1 MKIINL
7 SSIANP
13 ISISVQNPSRS
24 DYDRFI
30 GLEHYDSGEPVI
42 TRFQGTELLT
52 TSAKAFK
59 ANDILIA
66 RRNVYLKRAGIVF
79 FDGITSGDSIIL
91 RLKEDTQ
98 KTIGYSREDLI
109 RYIPFMLNS
118 EHFWIYANK
127 HADGMNSKRISKDTL
142 LEYEFELPSIDEM
155 RDISDKLWAAYRL
168 KEAYKKLLVT
178 TDEMVKSQFIEMFG
192 NPVTNTKGWKTAKIK
207 DVAPE
212 MPSKEQLSGKIWLLN
227 LDMIE
232 SNTGRIIEKVYEDVE
247 NALSVQSFDEG
258 NVLFS
263 KLRPYLNK
271 VVIPDEPGMATTELV
286 PLRPEPSKL
295 HKVFLSHLLRGNQFV
310 NYANDIAGGTKM
322 PRMPLTELRNFDC
335 ILPPMDKQLE
345 FVFIAEQVDKSKF
358 GDFKSQFIE
367 MFGNPLS
374 LNQKNELKRL
384 GECCILNP
392 RRPNIALCDTDK
404 VSFIPMPAVSED
416 GYLVDMTDEEYGKVK
431 KSFTYFENNDVL
443 FAKIT
448 PCMENGKGA
457 IVHGLTNGIGMGST
471 EFHVLRPINGI
482 SSPYW
487 LLALTRMPIFR
498 ERAAKNMSGTGGQK
512 RVSASYL
519 DHFMVGLPA
528 IEEQR
533 RFEAIYRQAD
543 KSKFG
548 DFKSQFIEMYYNT
561 HNKQT
566 LESVCPIM
574 SKGITPKY
582 VESSSVLVIN
592 QACIHWD
599 GQRLGNIKYHN
610 EEIPVRKRILESGD
624 VLLNATGNGTLGRC
638 CVFICPSDNNTY
650 INDGHVIALST
661 DRAVILPEVLNTY
674 LSLNDTQAEIY
685 RQYVTGSTNQVD
697 IVFSDIK
704 KMKVPVPS
712 MDEQILFVE
721 VLKQADKSKFEL
733 KQCIEHIDKVIKSLI
748 NG

>member
-1 MKIINL
+1 M
-7 SSIANP
+7 
-13 ISISVQNPSRS
+13 
-24 DYDRFI
+24 
-30 GLEHYDSGEPVI
+30 
-42 TRFQGTELLT
+42 T

-295 HKVFLSHLLRGNQFV
+295 HKVFLSHMLRGNQFV

-345 FVFIAEQVDKSKF
+345 FVFIAEQ
-358 GDFKSQFIE
+358 
-367 MFGNPLS
+367 
-374 LNQKNELKRL
+374 
-384 GECCILNP
+384 
-392 RRPNIALCDTDK
+392 
-404 VSFIPMPAVSED
+404 
-416 GYLVDMTDEEYGKVK
+416 
-431 KSFTYFENNDVL
+431 
-443 FAKIT
+443 
-448 PCMENGKGA
+448 
-457 IVHGLTNGIGMGST
+457 
-471 EFHVLRPINGI
+471 
-482 SSPYW
+482 
-487 LLALTRMPIFR
+487 
-498 ERAAKNMSGTGGQK
+498 
-512 RVSASYL
+512 
-519 DHFMVGLPA
+519 
-528 IEEQR
+528 
-533 RFEAIYRQAD
+533 
-543 KSKFG
+543 
-548 DFKSQFIEMYYNT
+548 
-561 HNKQT
+561 
-566 LESVCPIM
+566 
-574 SKGITPKY
+574 
-582 VESSSVLVIN
+582 
-592 QACIHWD
+592 
-599 GQRLGNIKYHN
+599 
-610 EEIPVRKRILESGD
+610 
-624 VLLNATGNGTLGRC
+624 
-638 CVFICPSDNNTY
+638 
-650 INDGHVIALST
+650 
-661 DRAVILPEVLNTY
+661 
-674 LSLNDTQAEIY
+674 
-685 RQYVTGSTNQVD
+685 
-697 IVFSDIK
+697 
-704 KMKVPVPS
+704 
-712 MDEQILFVE
+712 
-721 VLKQADKSKFEL
+721 ADKSKFEL

>member
-1 MKIINL
+1 M
-7 SSIANP
+7 
-13 ISISVQNPSRS
+13 
-24 DYDRFI
+24 
-30 GLEHYDSGEPVI
+30 
-42 TRFQGTELLT
+42 
-52 TSAKAFK
+52 
-59 ANDILIA
+59 
-66 RRNVYLKRAGIVF
+66 
-79 FDGITSGDSIIL
+79 
-91 RLKEDTQ
+91 
-98 KTIGYSREDLI
+98 
-109 RYIPFMLNS
+109 
-118 EHFWIYANK
+118 
-127 HADGMNSKRISKDTL
+127 
-142 LEYEFELPSIDEM
+142 
-155 RDISDKLWAAYRL
+155 
-168 KEAYKKLLVT
+168 
-178 TDEMVKSQFIEMFG
+178 
-192 NPVTNTKGWKTAKIK
+192 
-207 DVAPE
+207 
-212 MPSKEQLSGKIWLLN
+212 
-227 LDMIE
+227 
-232 SNTGRIIEKVYEDVE
+232 
-247 NALSVQSFDEG
+247 
-258 NVLFS
+258 
-263 KLRPYLNK
+263 
-271 VVIPDEPGMATTELV
+271 
-286 PLRPEPSKL
+286 
-295 HKVFLSHLLRGNQFV
+295 
-310 NYANDIAGGTKM
+310 
-322 PRMPLTELRNFDC
+322 
-335 ILPPMDKQLE
+335 
-345 FVFIAEQVDKSKF
+345 
-358 GDFKSQFIE
+358 SQFIE

-431 KSFTYFENNDVL
+431 KGFTYFENNDVL

-528 IEEQR
+528 MEEQR

-721 VLKQADKSKFEL
+721 VLKQADKSKSVIQKALVYLNDIQSDEL
-733 KQCIEHIDKVIKSLI
+733 GKIA
-748 NG
+748 

>member
-1 MKIINL
+1 MSQFIEMFGNPL
-7 SSIANP
+7 SLN
-13 ISISVQNPSRS
+13 QKN
-24 DYDRFI
+24 
-30 GLEHYDSGEPVI
+30 E
-42 TRFQGTELLT
+42 
-52 TSAKAFK
+52 
-59 ANDILIA
+59 
-66 RRNVYLKRAGIVF
+66 LKRLGECCILNPRRPNIALCDTDKVSFIPMPAVSE
-79 FDGITSGDSIIL
+79 DG
-91 RLKEDTQ
+91 
-98 KTIGYSREDLI
+98 Y
-109 RYIPFMLNS
+109 
-118 EHFWIYANK
+118 
-127 HADGMNSKRISKDTL
+127 
-142 LEYEFELPSIDEM
+142 
-155 RDISDKLWAAYRL
+155 
-168 KEAYKKLLVT
+168 LVDM
-178 TDEMVKSQFIEMFG
+178 TDEEYGKVKKGFTYFENNDVLFAKITPCMENGKGAIVHGLTNGIGMGSTEFHVLRPINGISSPYWLLALTRMPIFRERAAKNMSGTGGQKRVSASYLDHFMVGLPAMEEQRRFEAIYRQADKSKFGDFKSQFIEMFG

-431 KSFTYFENNDVL
+431 KGFTYFENNDVL

-528 IEEQR
+528 MEEQR

-543 KSKFG
+543 KSKF
-548 DFKSQFIEMYYNT
+548 
-561 HNKQT
+561 
-566 LESVCPIM
+566 
-574 SKGITPKY
+574 
-582 VESSSVLVIN
+582 
-592 QACIHWD
+592 
-599 GQRLGNIKYHN
+599 
-610 EEIPVRKRILESGD
+610 
-624 VLLNATGNGTLGRC
+624 
-638 CVFICPSDNNTY
+638 
-650 INDGHVIALST
+650 
-661 DRAVILPEVLNTY
+661 
-674 LSLNDTQAEIY
+674 
-685 RQYVTGSTNQVD
+685 
-697 IVFSDIK
+697 
-704 KMKVPVPS
+704 
-712 MDEQILFVE
+712 
-721 VLKQADKSKFEL
+721 EL
-733 KQCIEHIDKVIKSLI
+733 KQCIENIDKVIKSLI

>member
-178 TDEMVKSQFIEMFG
+178 TDEMVKSQFIEMYYNTHNKQTLESVCPIMSKGITPKYVESSSVLVINQACIHWDGQRLG
-192 NPVTNTKGWKTAKIK
+192 NIKYHNEEIPVRKRILESG
-207 DVAPE
+207 DV
-212 MPSKEQLSGKIWLLN
+212 LLN
-227 LDMIE
+227 ATGNGTLGRCCVFICPSDN
-232 SNTGRIIEKVYEDVE
+232 NTYINDGHVI
-247 NALSVQSFDEG
+247 ALSTDRAV
-258 NVLFS
+258 
-263 KLRPYLNK
+263 
-271 VVIPDEPGMATTELV
+271 
-286 PLRPEPSKL
+286 
-295 HKVFLSHLLRGNQFV
+295 
-310 NYANDIAGGTKM
+310 
-322 PRMPLTELRNFDC
+322 
-335 ILPPMDKQLE
+335 ILPEVLNTYLSLNDTQAEIYRQYVTGSTNQVDIVFSDIKKMKVPVPSMDEQILFVEVLKQ
-345 FVFIAEQVDKSKF
+345 ADKSKF

-543 KSKFG
+543 KSKFELR
-548 DFKSQFIEMYYNT
+548 KSID
-561 HNKQT
+561 
-566 LESVCPIM
+566 
-574 SKGITPKY
+574 
-582 VESSSVLVIN
+582 
-592 QACIHWD
+592 A
-599 GQRLGNIKYHN
+599 
-610 EEIPVRKRILESGD
+610 
-624 VLLNATGNGTLGRC
+624 
-638 CVFICPSDNNTY
+638 
-650 INDGHVIALST
+650 
-661 DRAVILPEVLNTY
+661 
-674 LSLNDTQAEIY
+674 
-685 RQYVTGSTNQVD
+685 
-697 IVFSDIK
+697 
-704 KMKVPVPS
+704 
-712 MDEQILFVE
+712 
-721 VLKQADKSKFEL
+721 
-733 KQCIEHIDKVIKSLI
+733 IDKVIKSLI
-748 NG
+748 NN